1 MGDIGGMARSALV
14 IWAVAH
20 ECGTLQG
27 ADAFA
32 LQAPKGAR
40 PSLLRPP
47 QTLRLRPVVPPGATQ
62 RLRIQLQTQEPA
74 AARDTELAVVCADG
88 LCAVADSAPA
98 EQSPA
103 EYWLPRALFLTV
115 CAAYGTNFAIGRF
128 MNEAL
133 EPSVVSGLRFSIAA
147 LTLSPFLKDL
157 KRVCWRPVCEES
169 VRTKAT
175 DNLCPV
181 SQEQLRDS
189 VLMSLFIAA
198 GYIGQSI
205 SLQTLEAGKVG
216 FICSLSVI
224 VCPILEIV
232 FDNKKVSAGLVAAIL
247 LSVSGVATL
256 ELTG

>member
-1 MGDIGGMARSALV
+1 MGAIGGVARRALAM
-14 IWAVAH
+14 WAAAH
-20 ECGTLQG
+20 MLQT
-27 ADAFA
+27 ADSFA
-32 LQAPKGAR
+32 LQAPAGAR
-40 PSLLRPP
+40 GPSLLRPP
-47 QTLRLRPVVPPGATQ
+47 QTRRLRPVVPPGATQ
-62 RLRIQLQTQEPA
+62 RWRMQLQAQEPA
-74 AARDTELAVVCADG
+74 AARDAELAVVCADG
-88 LCAVADSAPA
+88 LCAVAENTAA
-98 EQSPA
+98 ELSPA

-115 CAAYGTNFAIGRF
+115 CAAYGTNFALGRF